1 MHLEHVEHRLGVV
14 PGGDMTT
21 EAALTKLM
29 HLLATHSDPAAV
41 RSGLLADL
49 RGERSP
55 D

>member
-1 MHLEHVEHRLGVV
+1 MLLDVGVV

-29 HLLATHSDPAAV
+29 HLLAVHSDPAAV
-41 RSGLLADL
+41 RSGLFADL
-49 RGERSP
+49 RGERTP